1 MGAKFTVKN
10 GNVEQDVPSPLFLHL
25 PESDQ
30 SKHLHLYGV
39 AEQDMGDLVVAPVDP
54 SVVQVSKVVRVTMAK
69 KVTDPNSVWGFDLTP
84 LKVGNTDLQAKV
96 KGAVVAILK
105 VSVIQALELP
115 PANTDEGMM
124 ARLFLAETAS
134 PERKGW
140 DVADAKKSMQWMRLV
155 LKNRLD
161 NDPAQFNAP
170 GAKTRQDIVRGS
182 GQYRGFGSYPT
193 IDADVNQHIK
203 EALDGANDDNNLAK
217 QAQDIAFVNA
227 ALEVAKATTEI
238 LDPCGTDYFLSGWRT
253 AGHGGTGDNQVE
265 FQVLMT
271 NQFFQLKRKKAAGP
285 QGNAPSS
292 GQGSGS
298 GGTKK

>member
-25 PESDQ
+25 SESGQ
-30 SKHLHLYGV
+30 SKHLHLHGV
-39 AEQDMGDLVVAPVDP
+39 AEQDMGDLVVAPVDK
-54 SVVQVSKVVRVTMAK
+54 SVVQVSKVVRVKMAK

-115 PANTDEGMM
+115 PEDTDEGMR

-134 PERKGW
+134 PEHKGW
-140 DVADAKKSMQWMRLV
+140 DPDVAKKSMQWMRLV
-155 LKNRLD
+155 LKNCLD

-170 GAKTRQDIVRGS
+170 GAKTVRDIVRGK
-182 GQYRGFGSYPT
+182 GQFRGFGSYPKVE
-193 IDADVNQHIK
+193 ADVNRRIT
-203 EALDGANDDNNLAK
+203 EALNDANDDNNLAK

-238 LDPCGTDYFLSGWRT
+238 LDPCGKDFFLSGWRT
-253 AGHGGTGDNQVE
+253 VGHGGTGDNQVE
-265 FQVLMT
+265 FRALMT
-271 NQFFQLKRKKAAGP
+271 NQFFMLKRKKAAGP

-298 GGTKK
+298 GGTKD

>member
-10 GNVEQDVPSPLFLHL
+10 GNIEQDVPGPLFLHF
-25 PESDQ
+25 PESGQ
-30 SKHLHLYGV
+30 SKHLHLFGV
-39 AEQDMGDLVVAPVDP
+39 AEQDMGNLVVAPVDQ
-54 SVVQVSKVVRVTMAK
+54 SVVQVSKVVRAEMAK

-115 PANTDEGMM
+115 PATTDEGMM

-161 NDPAQFNAP
+161 NDPAQFNAA

-193 IDADVNQHIK
+193 IDADVNQHIQ
-203 EALDGANDDNNLAK
+203 EALDGADDDNNLAQ

-238 LDPCGTDYFLSGWRT
+238 LDPCGADYFLSGWRT
-253 AGHGGTGDNQVE
+253 AGHGGTGDNQVK
-265 FQVLMT
+265 FLVLMT
-271 NQFFQLKRKKAAGP
+271 NQFFKLKRK
-285 QGNAPSS
+285 
-292 GQGSGS
+292 
-298 GGTKK
+298 